1 MHMTGICEVV
11 TGTDSVPAF
20 SVAAFCGTVFF
31 SVSAFLLL
39 LLLLQNFCCSCCCC
53 SFAIVFVAVT
63 IPIYYSI

>member
-31 SVSAFLLL
+31 FCFCFPPPSATAAEFLLL
-39 LLLLQNFCCSCCCC
+39 LLLLLVCCCC
-53 SFAIVFVAVT
+53 SFAVAFVAVL
-63 IPIYYSI
+63 